1 LIAPDNTRGTTT
13 AHRLRRARSLPGCI
27 MPVNN
32 TVIRCTIAAAS
43 RPDSPARATVAR
55 EPAGTARAMPA

>member
-13 AHRLRRARSLPGCI
+13 AHRLRRAPSLPGCI

-32 TVIRCTIAAAS
+32 TVIRCTIAAAVL
-43 RPDSPARATVAR
+43 RWLQPTA
-55 EPAGTARAMPA
+55 AGTLRQ